1 MFDSLMNNSS
11 VPILEQIAQFGE
23 RRHEV
28 LAGNMANIDTPD
40 YKTRDL
46 QIAEFQQALRNAVKQ
61 KQNNQSPETASVMSM
76 YSSPQKPADHFSPE
90 LFKTVEA
97 AQNNITFHDKNNRS
111 VEDSVA
117 EMTKNYMMQ
126 NYAVQLMTAQF
137 SLMQAVISGRP

>member
-1 MFDSLMNNSS
+1 MFDSLMSNTSL
-11 VPILEQIAQFGE
+11 PLLEQIAQFGE

-28 LAGNMANIDTPD
+28 LTGNLANLDTPD

-46 QIAEFQQALRNAVKQ
+46 PVDDFQKALQKAVQQKNA
-61 KQNNQSPETASVMSM
+61 NQSGISSAGSV
-76 YSSPQKPADHFSPE
+76 YRTRKTPVEHITGD
-90 LFKTVEA
+90 LFQAREA
-97 AQNNITFHDKNNRS
+97 PVNNLTFHDNNNRS

-137 SLMQAVISGRP
+137 NLMQSVISGRP